1 MYYQS
6 LFESFFSPT
15 RILVVSEER
24 LKAAELKVK
33 QDELT
38 AVDVRITEL
47 KKYKEDLATQIA
59 ALKPAKVGKD
69 LDQLDTMPSDY
80 QPPGVNGNAG
90 EPQSLEEALT
100 GE

>member
-1 MYYQS
+1 M
-6 LFESFFSPT
+6 
-15 RILVVSEER
+15 VSEER

-38 AVDVRITEL
+38 AVEARIVEL
-47 KKYKEDLATQIA
+47 SKYKDELVTQVA
-59 ALKPAKVGKD
+59 ALQPAK
-69 LDQLDTMPSDY
+69 
-80 QPPGVNGNAG
+80 